1 MTERERLIELI
12 SNYTEDV
19 SARDLHKAGF
29 DENFAEDKNITKNE
43 KIFTVFG
50 YIHRNKSKSLENEK
64 I

>member
-1 MTERERLIELI
+1 LTKI
-12 SNYTEDV
+12 SQ
-19 SARDLHKAGF
+19 KAVF
-29 DENFAEDKNITKNE
+29 DENFSEDKNITKNE